1 MYTCHEQF
9 YEVTSELAQC
19 FCSLSAS
26 FSSLVIH
33 KKLNINF
40 NKENAIEHFNRLAV
54 MEKGYSLPTFER
66 MDNNKAIL
74 LSFAIS
80 FAIFSSSPIEGLI
93 CNGMAEF
100 CDLRI
105 NQATFTGTHN
115 SGAGFDGILY
125 YHTKIGL
132 SIPAW
137 SCWYRS
143 QGQSITKQLDN
154 GIRYFDIDTCFV
166 DSGIWE
172 HGPWTCHSGAYGGP
186 IRKMLQQIN
195 EWMLQNPTEVVI
207 IKFGRD
213 TVSSKAQKIGSEILE
228 QVIIGYILL
237 YIHNV
242 GGVSH

>member
-1 MYTCHEQF
+1 MDCTRAIQF
-9 YEVTSELAQC
+9 
-19 FCSLSAS
+19 F
-26 FSSLVIH
+26 LVI
-33 KKLNINF
+33 KL
-40 NKENAIEHFNRLAV
+40 
-54 MEKGYSLPTFER
+54 
-66 MDNNKAIL
+66 
-74 LSFAIS
+74 
-80 FAIFSSSPIEGLI
+80 AIFTNPTQSLI

-105 NQATFTGTHN
+105 NQATFAGTHN

-132 SIPAW
+132 SFPAG

-166 DSGIWE
+166 GSGRWE

-186 IRKMLQQIN
+186 IRKMLQQID
-195 EWMLQNPTEVVI
+195 EWMRRNPSEVVI

-213 TVSSKAQKIGSEILE
+213 TVKSKTQKIGNEILK
-228 QVIIGYILL
+228 QVKTGQKNTQLWVVL
-237 YIHNV
+237 
-242 GGVSH
+242 SF